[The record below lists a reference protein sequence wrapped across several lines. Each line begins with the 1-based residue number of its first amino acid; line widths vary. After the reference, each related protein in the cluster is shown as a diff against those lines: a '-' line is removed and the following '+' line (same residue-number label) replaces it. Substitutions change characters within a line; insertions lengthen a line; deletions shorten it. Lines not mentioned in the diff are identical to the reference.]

1 MNVSLSR
8 RQVLCLAISLPVIGQ
23 VGTAAHAALAL
34 PTASVPA
41 GACFFATVAP
51 SRLAETRAS
60 EGPFGFERID
70 AHTIRVQVAGRNG
83 VPAKAIAAV
92 LNVTAANVTSAG
104 FVTVFPTGTVLP
116 EASNLNVERPGQII
130 PNLVTVLLGTNGS
143 VDIFSSQINDIVV
156 DVNGAY
162 APVPTPSS
170 GVAAGR
176 FVGLATA
183 YRALDTR
190 DRGVSVGGGVT
201 ELVSVEAVV
210 PPTAVAVVVN
220 LTVTESNGAG
230 FFTAFSAGAARPD
243 SSSLNADGIGQTRA
257 NQAIIPVGTR
267 DAVFGI
273 EVFASFGGHLIVDI
287 AGYFTGATDALGTDG
302 LFVPGAPYRTLDTR
316 RAPSIG
322 RLQPGWVAEFDYV
335 GRASSQAV
343 VVNLTTTQ
351 TRGPGFFTGYPART
365 PRPLASNL
373 NATAAGQTVAN
384 HAILRT
390 SSNGVA
396 VYSQRGGHLVVDV
409 AGYFTGTP
417 VTGSLPAPVNP
428 APTSVSQLPYA
439 LQIPAIGVSA
449 IVVEGVATKTV
460 DAGLVG
466 HWPDR
471 GLAGE
476 NSHMVMFGHRTAHGA
491 VFHDLHLLG
500 PGDEM
505 TLTAPPDDG
514 RVYHYQFARRDITNN
529 RNDDIYGIGLFAP
542 QPSVSLVAC
551 SKVNFLPTD
560 TAHRIVVTFSLVSVD
575 PG

>member
-8 RQVLCLAISLPVIGQ
+8 RQVLCLGISLPVLGQ
-23 VGTAAHAALAL
+23 LGTTAHAALPA
-34 PTASVPA
+34 PTPTVPA
-41 GACFFATVAP
+41 GACAFATVPP

-60 EGPFGFERID
+60 EGPFGFDRID
-70 AHTIRVQVAGRNG
+70 AHTIRVQVAGRNN
-83 VPAKAIAAV
+83 VPSNAVAAV
-92 LNVTAANVTSAG
+92 LNVTATNVSVPG
-104 FVTVFPTGTVLP
+104 FVTVFPTGAVLP

-162 APVPTPSS
+162 VPQTEK
-170 GVAAGR
+170 VTAGR

-190 DRGVSVGGGVT
+190 DRGMSVGGGVT

-230 FFTAFSAGAARPD
+230 FFTAFAAGAARPD

-267 DAVFGI
+267 NSVFGI

-287 AGYFTGATDALGTDG
+287 AGYFTGPADMPGTDG

-316 RAPSIG
+316 RPASTG

-365 PRPLASNL
+365 QRPLASNL
-373 NATAAGQTVAN
+373 NASAAGQTVAN

-390 SSNGVA
+390 SSAGVA
-396 VYSQRGGHLVVDV
+396 VYSQRGGHLIVDV

-428 APTSVSQLPYA
+428 APTSISQLPYA

-449 IVVEGVATKTV
+449 MVVEGVATKTV

-500 PGDEM
+500 PGDEI
-505 TLTAPPDDG
+505 TLTPPADDG